1 MRSRCQSWGHG
12 EGEFK
17 MLLST
22 TSRLTSLLLLGHF
35 KPSKDA
41 GIDFFPPHALN
52 SACRVF
58 QGDLTHR
65 EGVELLDLPVHGL
78 QQGEVAGDATLSHS
92 EKRGVVIQEEMEL
105 RVLGLSTTS
114 REEKKN

>member
-1 MRSRCQSWGHG
+1 
-12 EGEFK
+12 

-41 GIDFFPPHALN
+41 GIDFFPTTCS
-52 SACRVF
+52 SAWRVF

-92 EKRGVVIQEEMEL
+92 EKCGVVIQEEMEL